1 MEFKNSNMGKNFK
14 IIQIKSCDLQQI
26 IETID
31 SSENEIFNE
40 LEKLRKNQLVLMS
53 PQRQDDK
60 LIKVYEIL
68 PEGIEIIDKT
78 ETEGFE
84 KVNFVKKESNV
95 EILETI
101 EEIISEIQKT
111 SSSDDEK
118 NNIIKKLDMLKNKL
132 KI

>member
-1 MEFKNSNMGKNFK
+1 
-14 IIQIKSCDLQQI
+14 
-26 IETID
+26 
-31 SSENEIFNE
+31 
-40 LEKLRKNQLVLMS
+40 MS

-68 PEGIEIIDKT
+68 PEGIEVIDKT
-78 ETEGFE
+78 ETQGFE
-84 KVNFVKKESNV
+84 KVNFVKNESNG

-111 SSSDDEK
+111 SLSDDEK
-118 NNIIKKLDMLKNKL
+118 SKIIKKLDMLKNKL